1 MTFKS
6 NLFAVLSISS
16 FSFQLLAQDDLLS
29 LVADSGIKPK
39 SEKVY
44 AMFKTTKIV
53 NLQSIE
59 SVKFGELDFRITHRF
74 GDLGVKG
81 TEHTA
86 FGFDQASDIRFSFD
100 YGIRNNLAVGIG
112 RSKQKEAIDLSVKYK
127 FLEQTVDNKIP
138 LTMAVYSNAATNA
151 QSLSNF
157 YAGTNWEGKKR
168 FAHRITYFSQ
178 LIVARKMSRTLS
190 IELLGSYLHRNFIKG
205 EINTSNSAAETNDLF
220 SVGAAARLKI
230 TKRMCLLADYVH
242 TFSKFRQ
249 NNTANP
255 FFDPIGLGLE
265 IETGGHVFHITWT
278 NAEAIL
284 ENNFIASTRS
294 NWLSGQFK
302 LGFNISRGFVVYRPK
317 D

>member
-1 MTFKS
+1 MLRSKLYTLLCVA
-6 NLFAVLSISS
+6 NLPFC
-16 FSFQLLAQDDLLS
+16 LLAQDDLLS
-29 LVADSGIKPK
+29 LVADSSVKPK

-44 AMFKTTKIV
+44 AMFKTTKVV

-74 GDLGVKG
+74 GDIGVKG

-86 FGFDQASDIRFSFD
+86 FGFDVASDIRFSFD
-100 YGIRNNLAVGIG
+100 YGIRDNLAIGIG
-112 RSKQKEAIDLSVKYK
+112 RSKQKEAIDLSLKYR

-138 LTMAVYSNAATNA
+138 LTMAIYTNAATNA
-151 QSLSNF
+151 QSIQNF
-157 YAGTNWEGKKR
+157 YAGTNWEGKKK

-178 LIVARKMSRTLS
+178 LILARKMNKNVSL
-190 IELLGSYLHRNFIKG
+190 ELLGSYLHRNFIKG
-205 EINTSNSAAETNDLF
+205 EVNASNSAAETNDLV
-220 SVGAAARLKI
+220 SVGAAARIKI
-230 TKRMCLLADYVH
+230 TRRMCILADYVR

-278 NAEAIL
+278 NSEAIL
-284 ENNFIASTRS
+284 ENNFIANTRS
-294 NWLSGQFK
+294 NWLDGQFK
-302 LGFNISRGFVVYRPK
+302 LGFNISRAFVVHRPK